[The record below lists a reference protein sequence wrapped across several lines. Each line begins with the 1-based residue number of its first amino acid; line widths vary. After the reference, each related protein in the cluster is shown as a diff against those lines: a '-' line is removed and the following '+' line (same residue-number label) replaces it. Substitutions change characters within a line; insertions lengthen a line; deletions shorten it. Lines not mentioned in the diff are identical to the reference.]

1 MSKAKGKRKRFVY
14 VPGDILEDVTEVAKR
29 RGESLSMF
37 VEETL
42 KQALNVNHL
51 GYSRE
56 QATELLQVMN
66 AHRILGG
73 AFMPLGVLNYLTT
86 KAYETEKEELQ
97 TKGYESGKW
106 HGKYIKEK
114 FEDPVQALKCFL
126 EATRWDLS
134 EVEVKQDENVVKLRC
149 VSTVLTTEA
158 TELLAKFVEGAM
170 HSIGYQTKK
179 SDTLK
184 GMIVFEFKR

>member
-1 MSKAKGKRKRFVY
+1 MSEKKAKRKSLVY
-14 VPGDILEDVTEVAKR
+14 VSGDIIADVTEAARK

-42 KQALNVNHL
+42 RKALRENHL

-56 QATELLQVMN
+56 QATELLEVMN
-66 AHRILGG
+66 THRILGG
-73 AFMPLGVLNYLTT
+73 AFVPLNVLNYLTT

-97 TKGYESGKW
+97 TKWYESGKW

-114 FEDPVQALKCFL
+114 FENPVQALKSFL
-126 EATRWDLS
+126 QATRWDLN
-134 EVEVKQDENVVKLRC
+134 EVEVKQDKNVVKLRC

-158 TELLAKFVEGAM
+158 TELLAKFIEGAM
-170 HSIGYQTKK
+170 HSLGYKTKK
-179 SDTLK
+179 SDYVK
-184 GMIVFEFKR
+184 GMIVIEFKS

>member
-1 MSKAKGKRKRFVY
+1 MSEAKAKRKRLVY
-14 VPGDILEDVTEVAKR
+14 VPEDLLADVTEAARKNS
-29 RGESLSMF
+29 ESLSMF

-56 QATELLQVMN
+56 QATETLQVMH

-73 AFMPLGVLNYLTT
+73 AFVPLDVLNYLTT
-86 KAYETEKEELQ
+86 KAYETEKEKLLDVW
-97 TKGYESGKW
+97 YESGKW

-114 FEDPVQALKCFL
+114 FEDPVQALKSFL
-126 EATRWDLS
+126 QATRWDLS
-134 EVEVKQDENVVKLRC
+134 EVEVRQDESTVKLRC

-158 TELLAKFVEGAM
+158 TELLSKFVEGAM
-170 HSIGYQTKK
+170 HSIDYKTEK

>member
-1 MSKAKGKRKRFVY
+1 MSKSKGKRKSLVY
-14 VPGDILEDVTEVAKR
+14 VSGDIIADVTEAARK

-42 KQALNVNHL
+42 KHAVTANHL
-51 GYSRE
+51 GYSHE
-56 QATELLQVMN
+56 QATEILQVMH
-66 AHRILGG
+66 AHKILGG
-73 AFMPLGVLNYLTT
+73 AFVPLDVLNYLTT

-97 TKGYESGKW
+97 TKWYESGKW

-114 FEDPVQALKCFL
+114 FEDPVQALKSFL

-134 EVEVKQDENVVKLRC
+134 EVEVKQNKNVVKLRC

-158 TELLAKFVEGAM
+158 TELLSKFIEGAM
-170 HSIGYQTKK
+170 HSLGYKTEK
-179 SDTLK
+179 SDYIK
-184 GMIVFEFKR
+184 GMIVFEFKS

>member
-1 MSKAKGKRKRFVY
+1 MSEGKGKRKRLVY
-14 VPGDILEDVTEVAKR
+14 VPEDIVADVTKAARKS
-29 RGESLSMF
+29 GESLSMF

-42 KQALNVNHL
+42 RHAVKVNHL

-56 QATELLQVMN
+56 QATELLDVMH

-73 AFMPLGVLNYLTT
+73 AFVPLDVLNYLTT

-97 TKGYESGKW
+97 AKWYESGKW

-114 FEDPVQALKCFL
+114 FEDPIQALKSFL
-126 EATRWDLS
+126 EATRWDLN
-134 EVEVKQDENVVKLRC
+134 EVEAKQNKNVVKLRC

-158 TELLAKFVEGAM
+158 TELLSKFIEGAM
-170 HSIGYQTKK
+170 HSLGYKTEK

-184 GMIVFEFKR
+184 GMIVFEFKS

>member
-1 MSKAKGKRKRFVY
+1 MSKGKRKSLVY
-14 VPGDILEDVTEVAKR
+14 VPGDILADVTEAARR

-42 KQALNVNHL
+42 KQAVGANHM

-56 QATELLQVMN
+56 QATETLQVMH

-73 AFMPLGVLNYLTT
+73 AFVPLEVLNYLTT
-86 KAYETEKEELQ
+86 KAYEIEKEELQ
-97 TKGYESGKW
+97 AKWYKSGKW

-114 FEDPVQALKCFL
+114 FENPIQALKSFL
-126 EATRWDLS
+126 QATRWDLD
-134 EVEVKQDENVVKLRC
+134 EVEIKQDKNVVKLRC
-149 VSTVLTTEA
+149 VSTVLTTEG

-170 HSIGYQTKK
+170 HSIGYQTEK
-179 SDTLK
+179 SDYVK
-184 GMIVFEFKR
+184 GMIVFEFNS